1 MFAVGLA
8 SYKIKPSQPTCF
20 WIGPTPTEQLD
31 RSGDIREHWP
41 TLGLGRLGA
50 GFEASL
56 GMSPAARA

>member
-31 RSGDIREHWP
+31 RSGYIRI
-41 TLGLGRLGA
+41 TGA
-50 GFEASL
+50 GDESRFSALRATYAGPRQPSL
-56 GMSPAARA
+56 RL

>member
-41 TLGLGRLGA
+41 MQP
-50 GFEASL
+50 F
-56 GMSPAARA
+56 

>member
-31 RSGDIREHWP
+31 RSGDIRE
-41 TLGLGRLGA
+41 L
-50 GFEASL
+50 
-56 GMSPAARA
+56 